1 MARPSRVREEG
12 NSGRVPVRSC
22 LAQNQSRIAFSNA
35 VTSASAAEDLHDA
48 SNLDLKGLAL
58 G

>member
-1 MARPSRVREEG
+1 M
-12 NSGRVPVRSC
+12 
-22 LAQNQSRIAFSNA
+22 AFSNA